1 MTFKPG
7 KSGNPTG
14 RIRGYSDPLAS
25 ARRLIAPHLHQLTE
39 QTLAA
44 ALQGDTKAAVA
55 CIELA
60 AAAVTKKKE
69 RAA

>member
-1 MTFKPG
+1 MTFKKG
-7 KSGNPTG
+7 VSGNPAG
-14 RIRGYSDPLAS
+14 RPSNQLAS
-25 ARRLIAPHLHQLTE
+25 ARKLIAPHLHQLTE

-60 AAAVTKKKE
+60 TASLTQKNPSAA
-69 RAA
+69 